1 MSFALIYIRYLQAIR
16 ILKDGGLGSIL
27 LPFLIIGL
35 SIASYKAYDNMRYGA
50 LLTAILVALCVSLHM
65 RRKDKI
71 FAQLHLSKYHLQM
84 YVEYILLTLPFA
96 ITTIFTPHFFYYP
109 LLLTLLWFVPYLSY
123 SPTQKTN
130 LKNISKLFAT
140 AHSIEWVS
148 GLRNSF
154 LTILPLYALA
164 LATCWMRFLPLLLLW
179 LITTAILNF
188 YSEHEA
194 IHILRAQHNNAKDFL
209 SEKIKVHCFY
219 VCIFYAP
226 VLILNSIFNHD
237 FIEINVLFLLVQF
250 SLIIFAINAKYSS
263 YIPAQ
268 QNLASNISVAIIS
281 IASIVPYLLPLPV
294 IFAVV
299 YYNKA
304 IQNLKKYFY
313 D

>member
-50 LLTAILVALCVSLHM
+50 LLTAILVLLCVSIHI
-65 RRKDKI
+65 RRKDKK
-71 FAQLHLSKYHLQM
+71 FAQLHLSNDHLQM
-84 YVEYILLTLPFA
+84 YVEYIMLTLPFA
-96 ITTIFTPHFFYYP
+96 FTAIFTPHYFYYP
-109 LLLTLLWFVPYLSY
+109 LLLILLWFIPYLRY
-123 SPTQKTN
+123 SPTPKTS
-130 LKNISKLFAT
+130 LKNISTLFPT

-154 LTILPLYALA
+154 LTILPLYALT

-179 LITTAILNF
+179 IITTAILNF

-209 SEKIKVHCFY
+209 NEKIKVHCFY
-219 VCIFYAP
+219 VCIYYAP

-237 FIEINVLFLLVQF
+237 FIEINVLFLLVQL

-263 YIPAQ
+263 YVPAQ

-281 IASIVPYLLPLPV
+281 IASVVPYLLPLPV
-294 IFAVV
+294 IFAIV
-299 YYNKA
+299 YYKKA
-304 IQNLKKYFY
+304 IQNLNNYFH

>member
-50 LLTAILVALCVSLHM
+50 LLTAILVLLCVSIHI
-65 RRKDKI
+65 RRKDKK
-71 FAQLHLSKYHLQM
+71 FAQLHLSNDHLQM

-96 ITTIFTPHFFYYP
+96 FTAIFTPHYFYYP
-109 LLLTLLWFVPYLSY
+109 LLLILLWFIPYLRY
-123 SPTQKTN
+123 SPTPKTS
-130 LKNISKLFAT
+130 LKNISTLFPT

-154 LTILPLYALA
+154 LTILPLYTLA

-179 LITTAILNF
+179 IITTAILNF

-194 IHILRAQHNNAKDFL
+194 VHILRAQHNNAKDFL
-209 SEKIKVHCFY
+209 NEKIKVHSFY
-219 VCIFYAP
+219 VCIYYAP

-237 FIEINVLFLLVQF
+237 FLEINVLFLLVQL

-263 YIPAQ
+263 YVPAQ

-281 IASIVPYLLPLPV
+281 IASVVPYLLPLPV
-294 IFAVV
+294 IFAIV
-299 YYNKA
+299 YYKKA
-304 IQNLKKYFY
+304 IQNLNNYFH